1 MFADFMKNI
10 WEHVKGWDFTTLSTA
25 LVYVAIVALFVV
37 AYLRCIRPVR
47 YCRGRLRAAIRAVK
61 RSPAS
66 QPWQD
71 KFFLGRGLLYP
82 VWCEY
87 LNSRNFADSNYH
99 NASPLEDYINEDSV
113 INEPGR
119 IALSEAIPSLM
130 VSLGFLGTLI
140 GLMIGLSEFNM
151 TDTDTTMTAI
161 RQVVSGMRYAFT
173 TSIAGVVASVCY
185 SLLSRAVQGS
195 ARGTLSS
202 FYEAMHR
209 QAGVQAV
216 EPLTQITIYQQEQT
230 ALMQAMAE
238 DITGAMADRMGSVLE
253 MALQPVQAS
262 LDDFVRSS
270 TREQARAVDAMATR
284 FVESMDEILAHR
296 LTDLSQTLAATSKW
310 QEDTAKYVNEVME
323 GIRRVSYD
331 IIQIQQLSESLI
343 VKFDGYV
350 NRLGAAQTQVDEG
363 YATVASASRS
373 MENSAKQQF
382 ECIAQLTELHE
393 EMVKSM
399 EEYKRLVAEGGKE
412 LESAQAASAKALSQM
427 SQELQLN
434 GKVLTDAH
442 STFIKGMNQELNR
455 TFGIFSKDLNEIT
468 GQFKDT
474 IAAMD
479 EAVRDVPAML
489 RDGTVACTDEMRRLR
504 EDLANSRRG
513 R

>member
-1 MFADFMKNI
+1 MFADFLKNI
-10 WEHVKGWDFTTLSTA
+10 WENVKGWNFTTLATA
-25 LVYVAIVALFVV
+25 LVYAAIVILFIV

-47 YCRGRLRAAIRAVK
+47 YCRGRLKAAIRAVK
-61 RSPAS
+61 KSPS
-66 QPWQD
+66 EQPWQD
-71 KFFLGRGLLYP
+71 KFFLGRGILYP

-140 GLMIGLSEFNM
+140 GLMMGLSEFNM

-202 FYEAMHR
+202 FYDTMHR

-230 ALMQAMAE
+230 ALMQALAE

-262 LDDFVRSS
+262 LDDFIRSS
-270 TREQARAVDAMATR
+270 THEQIRAVDAMATQ
-284 FVESMDEILAHR
+284 FVTSMDNVMAHR
-296 LTDLSQTLAATSKW
+296 LSDLGKTLDATSKW
-310 QEDTAKYVNEVME
+310 QEETAKYVNEVLE
-323 GIRRVSYD
+323 GMRRVSYD
-331 IIQIQQLSESLI
+331 IVQIQQLSESLI
-343 VKFDGYV
+343 VKFDGYI

-363 YATVASASRS
+363 YATVANASRA
-373 MENSAKQQF
+373 METSAKQQF
-382 ECIAQLTELHE
+382 ECIAQMTELHD
-393 EMVKSM
+393 EMVKSL
-399 EEYKRLVAEGGKE
+399 EDYKKLVSEGSRQ
-412 LESAQAASAKALSQM
+412 LADAQTKGADALAQVA
-427 SQELQLN
+427 QEMQLN
-434 GKVLTDAH
+434 GKVLSDAH
-442 STFIKGMNQELNR
+442 ATFIKGMNQELSR

-468 GQFKDT
+468 DQFKDT
-474 IAAMD
+474 ISAMD

-489 RDGTVACTDEMRRLR
+489 RDGTDACADEMRRLR
-504 EDLANSRRG
+504 EDLANSRRV